1 MEQFTAPEK
10 GYGSSFDVER
20 EQVFDRMAP
29 HWDTIAPPAPPE
41 KVRELIAIA
50 KVRGK
55 TVLDV
60 GAGTGIL
67 VEAGLAA
74 GPEQWIAC
82 DLSSK
87 MLKILEAKFTNG
99 LGGDSVPAAVQ
110 PLLLLHAD
118 VHSLPLVSASV
129 DRVICHNSF
138 PHFHQPKTALEQ
150 LFRVL
155 RPGGLLIINH
165 FSGRESINRVH
176 RTAPHTVLH
185 RDLLAPAEEA
195 SESLIEAGFTVTGV
209 VDSQHLYR
217 IIAVR
222 PAGM

>member
-1 MEQFTAPEK
+1 MEQFATPEN
-10 GYGSSFDVER
+10 GSGSSFDVER

-41 KVRELIAIA
+41 KILELIAVA
-50 KVRGK
+50 DVKGK

-67 VEAGLAA
+67 VEAGLASD
-74 GPEQWIAC
+74 PEQWIAC
-82 DLSSK
+82 DLSSE
-87 MLKILEAKFTNG
+87 MLKILEAKFTNDFE
-99 LGGDSVPAAVQ
+99 GDFVPAAVRR
-110 PLLLLHAD
+110 LLLLHAD
-118 VHSLPLVSASV
+118 VHSLSLASASV

-138 PHFHQPKTALEQ
+138 PHFHQPKTALAQ

-176 RTAPHTVLH
+176 RSAPHVILH
-185 RDLLAPAEEA
+185 TDLLVPAEEA
-195 SESLIEAGFTVTGV
+195 AECLREAGFAITGV
-209 VDSQHLYR
+209 VDSQELYR

-222 PAGM
+222 PYGV